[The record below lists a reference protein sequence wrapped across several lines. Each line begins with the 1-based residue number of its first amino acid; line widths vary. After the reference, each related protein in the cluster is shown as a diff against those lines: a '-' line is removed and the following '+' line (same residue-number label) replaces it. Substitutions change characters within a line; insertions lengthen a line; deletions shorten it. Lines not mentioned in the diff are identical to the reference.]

1 MSKQIKDVQQ
11 EEVLQTTGFN
21 QIVSASAGSGKTT
34 IMIKKILNILDT
46 KRISIKNILVLTYT
60 KAAATEMKQRL
71 ERELSLLQEDD
82 FYKQQLDDLSL
93 ADITTFHA
101 FYQKLVKKY
110 FYLLNISAN
119 FSIADENI
127 TSAFK
132 DIALNKALEEFS
144 KTKNEEYLLFY
155 EMFSRGRSNKQ
166 IKEMILN
173 FDTYYLNIAEENFK
187 QKALDFFQSD
197 FSENYIK
204 QYISKTINSLI
215 NQLKLLLTK
224 ADTLSFQGYVKNI
237 NATLSMIDFDY
248 DKFSISKTLEI
259 LSNYKTVSITQDKSD
274 DIGLIYEI
282 RKVKTNLKDFINK
295 VLGFNF
301 GTVSDIEKSKEIC
314 SFAVK
319 ILFELQELFAEKYL
333 AHKLSKNIYDF
344 DDLEKFTFRL
354 LQNIDIQN
362 EIKQDYDFIFIDE
375 FQDAN
380 ARQEEIINLIC
391 KRNNRFM
398 VGDVKQSI
406 YQFRQSKPDIFLYL
420 EEKYQK
426 DKNSKSQKLNSNF
439 RSHKDILNFINL
451 VFDKIMTKENS
462 GIDYRLCRFNPVI
475 EYQNNDLPRVE
486 IDILEKSEKESLE
499 FEKTVYSVKN
509 HEIYDDE
516 EDKAEK
522 EASIVAEKIAE
533 LRKRKIYDRKT
544 GQMRDV
550 EYGDIAV
557 LLRTRGSYLNSFASK
572 FTSLNIPVIQNLN
585 SNLLDTNEGCAFK
598 NLMNT
603 VKNPTDELKL
613 GLLMLSPLG
622 NFTEEELATIKQ
634 GEAEDLLSLCTEYA
648 SKNSDYLTEKVNC
661 FFSDLS
667 TLRKDIKYLDA
678 SIAILNYYKNIKLE
692 ERLLAYEN
700 GEKSYLYFVSLAK
713 TFESNM
719 SLNEFISSNNMF
731 LPLPKLEKHPSCIEI
746 TTIHA
751 SKGLEY
757 PIVFLCASGDNF
769 NKSPSQSPI
778 AINDKFGVAT
788 KYYDIENNTEHGS
801 LFYETIK
808 LQNKKEEFA
817 EKLRLLYVALSRAQ
831 NHLYIVGTQNIDNF
845 YSINNDYETSIQNNY
860 LSLIVGALGDNII
873 NKLRNGQKEI
883 SGENFQIHVY
893 ENEKTIKKNISSKI
907 PSIAISPSVE
917 SEELINS
924 ITHEYLFDKETN
936 LALKNSVSSLN
947 EYEDYASKNY
957 LPKDLTISEHLAEI
971 SKNDLGTLYHKVLQ
985 FVEFDKIES
994 KEDLLN
1000 ELSSLLKVN
1009 KITEDCLDLD
1019 VEILFKNI
1027 CLIKTMC
1034 KNSKVFKEQYFMMKV
1049 PYNDVVDS
1057 SIEEEILIQG
1067 IVDLLIVGEK
1077 NIIID
1082 YKFTSVMNDDILIN
1096 RYKKQILLYKK
1107 AVELSSGINVKEC
1120 YLLSLKQAKLIKIN

>member
-144 KTKNEEYLLFY
+144 KTKNEEYLVFY

-301 GTVSDIEKSKEIC
+301 GTANDIEKSKEIC

-391 KRNNRFM
+391 KQNNRFM

-406 YQFRQSKPDIFLYL
+406 YQFRQSKPDIFLSL
-420 EEKYQK
+420 EEKYEK
-426 DKNSKSQKLNSNF
+426 DENSKSQKLNSNF

-462 GIDYRLCRFNPVI
+462 GIDYTRCRFNPVI

-509 HEIYDDE
+509 YEIYDDE

-550 EYGDIAV
+550 EYGDIAI
-557 LLRTRGSYLNSFASK
+557 LLRSRGSYLNSFASK
-572 FTSLNIPVIQNLN
+572 LTSLNIPIIQNLN

-598 NLMNT
+598 NLIST

-622 NFTEEELATIKQ
+622 DFTEEELATIKQ

-667 TLRKDIKYLDA
+667 TLRKDIKYLDV

-788 KYYDIENNTEHGS
+788 KYYDIENNTEHSS

-924 ITHEYLFDKETN
+924 ITHKYLFDKETN

-957 LPKDLTISEHLAEI
+957 LPKDLTISEHLAKI

-1000 ELSSLLKVN
+1000 ELSSLLKVK

-1057 SIEEEILIQG
+1057 SIQEEILIQG
-1067 IVDLLIVGEK
+1067 IVDLLIIGKK

-1082 YKFTSVMNDDILIN
+1082 YKFTSVMNDNTLIN